1 MMGSSKS
8 TIRITHLF
16 DATPISLGE
25 VGTQKILLGEPLGDE
40 SPLLM
45 GVTHVRPGETSP
57 LIQHDT
63 AEIAYVL
70 LGCGWIVTDICTHA
84 FAPGDAILIDAGSW
98 HAIRADDEPVEVLY
112 VFPGPGVPPTRTRL
126 QSRS

>member
-40 SPLLM
+40 SPLL
-45 GVTHVRPGETSP
+45 TLALQDP
-57 LIQHDT
+57 L
-63 AEIAYVL
+63 V
-70 LGCGWIVTDICTHA
+70 C
-84 FAPGDAILIDAGSW
+84 
-98 HAIRADDEPVEVLY
+98 
-112 VFPGPGVPPTRTRL
+112 
-126 QSRS
+126 